1 MAAARVLNSAMRTI
15 VVRGGESAQ
24 VFIAGQA
31 RWDSRVKLGLI
42 PACGRGAKCTVCLLL
57 HETQTSAHEV
67 AQGLSPRSFIVF
79 GDAHRGPATRATS
92 SPGLGCNRNP
102 PAAIPGARRPA
113 GAVVRRT
120 DATTSGPG

>member
-15 VVRGGESAQ
+15 VERGGESAQ
-24 VFIAGQA
+24 VFLAGQA

-57 HETQTSAHEV
+57 HETQTPPHEV
-67 AQGLSPRSFIVF
+67 PHASPPRFSPVS
-79 GDAHRGPATRATS
+79 GEPNRAPATRATS
-92 SPGLGCNRNP
+92 SPGLGCNGNP

-120 DATTSGPG
+120 YATTSGPG